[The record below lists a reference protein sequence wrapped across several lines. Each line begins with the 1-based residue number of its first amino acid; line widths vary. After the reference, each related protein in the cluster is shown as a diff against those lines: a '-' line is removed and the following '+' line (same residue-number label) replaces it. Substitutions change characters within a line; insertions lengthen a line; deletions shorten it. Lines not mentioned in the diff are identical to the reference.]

1 MGQRRTL
8 RGGWTRTSVVLTDIA
23 NALTAAV
30 LSPGCAACGRVL
42 DRPCDG
48 PVCAACWNAIRVMT
62 PPLCRTCGDSLPS
75 WRTVSLAAGMCAACR
90 RRSRWIDLGRA
101 SGQYEGSLRD
111 IIHAFKYGGRR
122 SLARP
127 LGALMRRAGQELL
140 DGASCTVPVPL
151 HPWRRFVR
159 GFNQASDLAR
169 ELGLP
174 VVPALRR
181 ERATAPQAGLKHAAR
196 HRNVRGA
203 FRPSPLVSGRVRR
216 ALLTDRIVVLA
227 DDVSTTGATL
237 DACARALKEAGV
249 REVRALTAARATI
262 R

>member
-1 MGQRRTL
+1 MSPARL
-8 RGGWTRTSVVLTDIA
+8 VLTNVA

-30 LSPGCAACGRVL
+30 LSPGCAACGRAL
-42 DRPCDG
+42 DRPCAG
-48 PVCAACWNAIRVMT
+48 PVCALCWNAIRVPT
-62 PPLCRTCGDSLPS
+62 PPLCRVCGDSLPS
-75 WRTVSLAAGMCAACR
+75 WRTLGLTTGLCAACR

-101 SGQYEGSLRD
+101 SGRYEGSLRE
-111 IIHAFKYGGRR
+111 IIHAFKYEGRR

-127 LGALMRRAGQELL
+127 LGALMRQAGQDLL
-140 DGASCTVPVPL
+140 DGASCAVPVPL

-159 GFNQASDLAR
+159 GFNQASDLAG

-174 VVPALRR
+174 VVSALRR
-181 ERATAPQAGLKHAAR
+181 ERATAPQSGLAGAAR

-203 FRPSPLVSGRVRR
+203 FRPSPFVPRRVRR
-216 ALLTDRIVVLA
+216 SLLA
-227 DDVSTTGATL
+227 DRTVILVDDVATTGATL